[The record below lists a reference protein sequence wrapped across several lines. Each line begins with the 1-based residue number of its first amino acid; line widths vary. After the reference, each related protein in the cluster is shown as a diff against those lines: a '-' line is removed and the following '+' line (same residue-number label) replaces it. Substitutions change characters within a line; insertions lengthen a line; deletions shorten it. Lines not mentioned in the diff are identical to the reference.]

1 MVSRERKQLAVLA
14 RDWSLPLDLA
24 LRNHLAP
31 LRRLALDEGLQLGGA
46 GSARLAAEVD
56 EALVAVGAVERFAHL
71 GVDALDDRRGRAAGR
86 PEGDEGDH
94 LVARQRLVHR
104 RHFGER
110 LPAT

>member
-46 GSARLAAEVD
+46 GSARLAGEVD
-56 EALVAVGAVERFAHL
+56 EALTAVGAVERLAHF
-71 GVDALDDRRGRAAGR
+71 GIEALDDRRGRDAGR
-86 PEGDEGDH
+86 PKGEG
-94 LVARQRLVHR
+94 
-104 RHFGER
+104 RHG
-110 LPAT
+110 LGAPPGSVPP